1 MKTIY
6 NKIWILVGLVMA
18 AIFFSACEPNSV
30 EVGAPNAFLKFYG
43 GGGQQEGFSLKQ
55 TSDGGFI
62 ILGSTN
68 SFGHGGWD
76 IYLVKVDKA
85 GNEEWSNTY
94 GGVGNDRGKSI
105 LIEDDGS
112 YIVLGDY
119 EREDISQSEVKTHSD
134 MYLLKISATGQ
145 QIDSAFF
152 GNNGSGEEY
161 SNEIGS
167 EVQKTG
173 DGGYVIVG
181 STTNWDITGDTPED
195 SIANAP
201 TDFYLVKTING
212 FELDWENAKGF
223 PGEDIAN
230 SVVQFDD
237 STFLITGST
246 KDGTQGDKD
255 LFVSKVRKNGVTIDK
270 RNFGGSGTDV
280 GNRIIKTD
288 GGYAVVGTSDES
300 GKKNVLL
307 VNILIDGNQ
316 LNGVETFVKSEVGTS
331 SNEGNDIVQLPDG
344 NYLII
349 GTAISAGDKNFYLV
363 KTGNLGWERKIG
375 GEGMDEGYA
384 LIITENGF
392 VLLGNSTFEETSNTM
407 INLIKTNKEGVLIR

>member
-1 MKTIY
+1 MKKNYIQ
-6 NKIWILVGLVMA
+6 IWILIWLVMPTM
-18 AIFFSACEPNSV
+18 FLWSCEPNSV
-30 EVGAPNAFLKFYG
+30 EVEAPNAFLKFYG
-43 GGGQQEGFSLKQ
+43 GGEQQEGLSLKQ
-55 TSDGGFI
+55 TPDGGFI
-62 ILGSTN
+62 MLGSTN

-76 IYLVKVDKA
+76 IYLIKVDRA

-94 GGVGNDRGKSI
+94 GGVGNDRGKS
-105 LIEDDGS
+105 LLVEDDGS

-119 EREDISQSEVKTHSD
+119 QRVEVNQSEIKMHID

-152 GNNGSGEEY
+152 GNNGSGKEY

-167 EVQKTG
+167 EVQKTA

-255 LFVSKVRKNGVTIDK
+255 LFVSKIRKKGVTIDK
-270 RNFGGSGTDV
+270 RNFGGSETDV

-288 GGYAVVGTSDES
+288 GGYAVIGTSEES
-300 GKKNVLL
+300 GKKNILL
-307 VNILIDGNQ
+307 VNILIEGSQ
-316 LNGVETFVKSEVGTS
+316 LNGVEKIVDSKIGTS

-344 NYLII
+344 NYLIL
-349 GTAISAGDKNFYLV
+349 GTATSAGDKNFYLV
-363 KTGNLGWERKIG
+363 KTGNSGWERKIG
-375 GEGMDEGYA
+375 GEGMDEGHA
-384 LIITENGF
+384 VITTENGF
-392 VLLGNSTFEETSNTM
+392 VLLGNSTFEGTSNTM
-407 INLIKTNKEGVLIR
+407 INLIKTNKKGELIR